1 MRKIVLPLLL
11 AAMAAG
17 LLACVSGAAVP
28 HGLLPN
34 ISGSWEIIATSDSD
48 PIHETGIEVALQ
60 AGQSLVNG
68 VEQPNGQVSATGS
81 TQIAIV
87 TINGA
92 TGEIT
97 FGGNCPLAGDGT
109 YSLAGSFATLGGP
122 INFTYVENGN
132 AFDVTATLSTDGKS
146 LIGTY
151 SSEAGSNCSASGGI
165 TGAVVPKLSGTYVGQ
180 LMLPDGT
187 SDIVTATLSEN
198 SSSTLSVNLVAAAPD
213 NTTFTLTGPVTGNA
227 FAAQGIF
234 QGHQVAYDGYLEQ
247 VLDPVTQLMV
257 PAIYLVN
264 TTNTAQPSYAG
275 TLTPPTT

>member
-48 PIHETGIEVALQ
+48 PIHATGIEVAMQ

-68 VEQPNGQVSATGS
+68 VEQPNGQVSATGP
-81 TQIAIV
+81 TQIDIITVNGV
-87 TINGA
+87 TGA
-92 TGEIT
+92 IT
-97 FGGNCPLAGDGT
+97 FGGNCPLTADGT
-109 YSLAGSFATLGGP
+109 YSLAGSFSTLGGP

-132 AFDVTATLSTDGKS
+132 AFDVTATLSADGKS

-165 TGAVVPKLSGTYVGQ
+165 TGASFPSSLELTLGNSCCPMAPQ
-180 LMLPDGT
+180 
-187 SDIVTATLSEN
+187 TA
-198 SSSTLSVNLVAAAPD
+198 
-213 NTTFTLTGPVTGNA
+213 
-227 FAAQGIF
+227 
-234 QGHQVAYDGYLEQ
+234 
-247 VLDPVTQLMV
+247 
-257 PAIYLVN
+257 
-264 TTNTAQPSYAG
+264 
-275 TLTPPTT
+275 